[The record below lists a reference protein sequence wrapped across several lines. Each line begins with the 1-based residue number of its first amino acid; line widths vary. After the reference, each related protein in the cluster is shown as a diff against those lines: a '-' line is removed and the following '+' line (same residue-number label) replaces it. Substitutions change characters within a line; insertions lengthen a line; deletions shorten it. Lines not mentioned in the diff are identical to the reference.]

1 MYSYKKYLKL
11 LSRYISILIYFNKA
25 ISYCTILPV
34 VKRSYEL
41 EDYV

>member
-1 MYSYKKYLKL
+1 MNSYKKYLKL
-11 LSRYISILIYFNKA
+11 LSHYISILIYFNRA

-34 VKRSYEL
+34 VRK